1 MADKPTPEALA
12 RAARD
17 IHRGK
22 TAAELEKAGLHDQAR
37 KLVNMTTDNPKA
49 SEKDLATADSNAQF
63 GKSFKKG
70 GPVDQT
76 GLYTLHAGEF
86 VVPANVASAPPMQ
99 SNPTHEYSNTPYSIA
114 SKMRVK

>member
-12 RAARD
+12 RAAGD

-22 TAAELEKAGLHDQAR
+22 TAAELEKSGLHEQAR
-37 KLVNMTTDNPKA
+37 RLVNLTADNPKA
-49 SEKDLATADSNAQF
+49 SEKDLSTAESNAQF

-70 GPVDQT
+70 GPVEQD

-86 VVPANVASAPPMQ
+86 VVPANVVSAPPTQ
-99 SNPTHEYSNTPYSIA
+99 SNPTHEFSNTPYSFA